1 MVDRQV
7 KVYQCVTLRDS
18 DKCSLVFRLRTNKK
32 LSMRVF
38 DYILS
43 VIIVRIYR
51 WPTTKLLSQLQTS
64 MDAHNFVH
72 HHSCTV
78 ITSLKLHF
86 TDSTSVIRAVVLL
99 SNNFIYWGR
108 CAIYCHHTMAR
119 WYTATRLEIWWGMEL
134 KMWW

>member
-1 MVDRQV
+1 MAEKSLLMYLIRCCDR
-7 KVYQCVTLRDS
+7 
-18 DKCSLVFRLRTNKK
+18 CSHVFCLRTSKK
-32 LSMRVF
+32 LSVGVF

-64 MDAHNFVH
+64 MDAHNFMH

-99 SNNFIYWGR
+99 SNNFIY
-108 CAIYCHHTMAR
+108 
-119 WYTATRLEIWWGMEL
+119 
-134 KMWW
+134 